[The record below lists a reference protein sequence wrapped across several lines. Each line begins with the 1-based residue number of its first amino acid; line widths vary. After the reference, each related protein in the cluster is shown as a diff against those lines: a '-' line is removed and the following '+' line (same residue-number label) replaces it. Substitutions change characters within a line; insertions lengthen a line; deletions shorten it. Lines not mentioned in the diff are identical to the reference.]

1 MSTTTNTNNV
11 NCVNGAST
19 DCGGVAHGRGVARCK
34 QPQIVS
40 KRLHREVGGPT
51 TNFRIGTLNVGT
63 LRGKAGEVVET
74 MTRRGIDLCCV
85 QEVRWRGGNKPKTIT
100 GKDST
105 YKLFWKGNDKGN
117 GGVGIFLAEK
127 WWNKV
132 AGVDRV
138 NDRILALKLLV
149 GQTVTTVISV
159 YAPQQGLDEDEKD
172 SFYDELRATV
182 AKTDEKELVIIAGDL
197 NGHVGRGSEGYEGV
211 HGGRGYGTRNK
222 EGDRILEFGSAMDM
236 VVTNTMFSK
245 RDSRLITFE
254 TGKKK
259 KKVTSQIDYI
269 LIGKKNMK
277 LVKDVKVIAG
287 EEIAK
292 QHRLVIG
299 DLRVVC
305 PKVVKKAYVPRRKT
319 WKLKNKHISR
329 DFQTQFGQIVS
340 GSEVGKTVDGKWGR
354 LMGGYLNA
362 SDRTCGWTTG
372 PTKRRET
379 WWWNNR
385 VEKAIKEKRR
395 CFHDMKFRG
404 GDEGLY
410 AEAKRNAN
418 REVYTAQNSAVN
430 EKCPNI
436 ETRDDQKQEMYKVS
450 KQMQKINQDVVGEQC
465 VRDDTGTLACTE
477 EAKKKAWRSHYNHL
491 LNVEFEWKQE
501 SLSQADPVAGPI
513 KIEKS
518 MVKEAI
524 CKMKNGKAAGPSG
537 VTIEMVKAGGELST
551 DLVHDLISDIVGEAV
566 IPKDWKDSIIINCF
580 KGKGDATDRGNYRG
594 LKLLEHVMKIL
605 ERVIDKLI
613 REQVEIDSMQFGFMP
628 GRSTTDAIFIVRQL
642 QEKFLA
648 KGKTLYLAF
657 VDLEKAFDRVPREVV
672 WWAMRK
678 MKVPEV
684 LVRAVQAM
692 YHNASARVRVGTSLS
707 EAFEVKV
714 GVHQGSVL
722 SPLLFIMV
730 LQALS
735 TEFKTGCPWELLY
748 ADDLALIAETMA
760 ELTVKLQTWKQGME
774 AKGLRV
780 NMGKTKVLVSNR
792 SYAPVTEQA
801 DYPCSVC
808 HKGVGSNSNFCV
820 VCKHYVHWK
829 CSGIKRK
836 QKKDEPE
843 YTCRVCTG
851 ELVIQAPQRPEPLL
865 LDGVELETVD
875 SFCYLGDTIG
885 AGGGA
890 GESSSTRVRCGWQKF
905 RDLLPVLTSKRFSQR
920 RKGDFYGAC
929 VRSVLLYGC
938 ETWAVKE
945 EDILRLE
952 RTDHAMIRWICGVS
966 LKDKQY
972 TSVLLDR
979 LGLLSV
985 REVMRRKRLRW
996 FGHVERRGEDNWVS
1010 GVRTL
1015 KVQGSGKGLGAL
1027 KSWGKVVE
1035 EDLRSRRVD
1044 QGSKTFRTLV
1054 QDQEK
1059 WRSVCN
1065 GTILSNNPRSL
1076 RKRR

>member
-1 MSTTTNTNNV
+1 
-11 NCVNGAST
+11 
-19 DCGGVAHGRGVARCK
+19 
-34 QPQIVS
+34 
-40 KRLHREVGGPT
+40 
-51 TNFRIGTLNVGT
+51 
-63 LRGKAGEVVET
+63 
-74 MTRRGIDLCCV
+74 
-85 QEVRWRGGNKPKTIT
+85 
-100 GKDST
+100 
-105 YKLFWKGNDKGN
+105 
-117 GGVGIFLAEK
+117 
-127 WWNKV
+127 
-132 AGVDRV
+132 
-138 NDRILALKLLV
+138 
-149 GQTVTTVISV
+149 
-159 YAPQQGLDEDEKD
+159 
-172 SFYDELRATV
+172 
-182 AKTDEKELVIIAGDL
+182 
-197 NGHVGRGSEGYEGV
+197 
-211 HGGRGYGTRNK
+211 
-222 EGDRILEFGSAMDM
+222 MDM
-236 VVTNTMFSK
+236 VVTNTMFKK
-245 RDSRLITFE
+245 RLSRLITYS
-254 TGKKK
+254 TGDEENKIS
-259 KKVTSQIDYI
+259 TQIDYI
-269 LIGKKNMK
+269 LIGRKNMK

-287 EEIAK
+287 EEVAK
-292 QHRLVIG
+292 QHNLVIG
-299 DLRVVC
+299 DFNIRC
-305 PKVVKKAYVPRRKT
+305 PKEAKKVYVPRRKT
-319 WKLKNKHISR
+319 WKLKNKHIRS
-329 DFQTQFGQIVS
+329 DFETQFRQCVNSREIGIGV
-340 GSEVGKTVDGKWGR
+340 EGKWTR
-354 LMGGYLNA
+354 LKEGYHLA
-362 SDRTCGWTTG
+362 SDKTCGWTKG
-372 PTKRRET
+372 PPKRKVH
-379 WWWNNR
+379 WWWNQK
-385 VEKAIKEKRR
+385 VDKAVKEKRK
-395 CFHDMKFRG
+395 CFHDHKFRG
-404 GDEGLY
+404 GDYRLY
-410 AEAKRNAN
+410 AEARRNAN
-418 REVYTAQNSAVN
+418 KVVYAAQKETAN
-430 EKCPNI
+430 EKSG
-436 ETRDDQKQEMYKVS
+436 QEIFKIS
-450 KQMQKINQDVVGEQC
+450 KQMRKSNQDVVGEQC

-477 EAKKKAWRSHYNHL
+477 DAQKKAWHSHYNHL
-491 LNVEFEWKQE
+491 LNVEFDWDQD
-501 SLSQADPVAGPI
+501 SLSEAVPVDEPI
-513 KIEKS
+513 KVEKS
-518 MVKEAI
+518 MVIEAI
-524 CKMKNGKAAGPSG
+524 GKMKEGKAAGPSG
-537 VTIEMVKAGGELST
+537 VTVEMVKAGGELSS
-551 DLVHDLISDIVGEAV
+551 DLVHDLISDVVNEAV
-566 IPKDWKDSIIINCF
+566 IPNDWTESIIINCY

-594 LKLLEHVMKIL
+594 LKLLDHVMKIL
-605 ERVIDKLI
+605 ERVVERLI
-613 REQVEIDSMQFGFMP
+613 RDRIEIDSMQFGFMP
-628 GRSTTDAIFIVRQL
+628 GRSTTDAIFILRQL
-642 QEKFLA
+642 QEKYLA
-648 KGKTLYLAF
+648 KDKTLYLAF
-657 VDLEKAFDRVPREVV
+657 VDLEKAFDRVPRKVV

-684 LVRAVQAM
+684 LVRTVQAM
-692 YHNASARVRVGTSLS
+692 YHNASARVRVGTSFS
-707 EAFEVKV
+707 EKIDVKV
-714 GVHQGSVL
+714 GLHQGSVL

-851 ELVIQAPQRPEPLL
+851 DLVIQAPQRPEPLL

-945 EDILRLE
+945 EDTVRLE

-979 LGLLSV
+979 LGLMSV